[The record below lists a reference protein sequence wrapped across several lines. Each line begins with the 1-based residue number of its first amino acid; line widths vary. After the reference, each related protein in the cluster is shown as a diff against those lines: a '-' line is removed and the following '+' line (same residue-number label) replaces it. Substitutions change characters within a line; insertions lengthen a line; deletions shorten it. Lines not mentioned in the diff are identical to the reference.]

1 MNQIGA
7 CEFAAECSNP
17 AGYEENEEDNQG
29 SGDATLAIHVGQD
42 KFHKGTS
49 VGVEIART
57 ANFTFAS
64 TEEMKRW
71 AEGRAQLTS
80 TRATETHPNDC

>member
-1 MNQIGA
+1 MKKTKKTIKV
-7 CEFAAECSNP
+7 
-17 AGYEENEEDNQG
+17 

-42 KFHKGTS
+42 KFHKGAS

-71 AEGRAQLTS
+71 AEEKAELTF
-80 TRATETHPNDC
+80 TRATEIPR